1 MSVHWFQLGLG
12 VGHDR
17 LGEVFF
23 QKEEQAIARCFVKNG
38 VKASMGGVWKGWT
51 TSGGLCR
58 PC

>member
-1 MSVHWFQLGLG
+1 M
-12 VGHDR
+12 GHDR